1 MSTSPLR
8 VGLIGCGNIGARI
21 HLPTWLAH
29 PEVAQVVA
37 LADPTPAALR
47 SAREIAGLEEDQ
59 VHADPSELIS
69 RADVDVVDIC
79 TPQHLRRDLLVDAAK
94 AGKHILCEKPI
105 AAIPADAAAAIAEA
119 NAAGT
124 TLAMVHNY
132 LWLPEIQA
140 ARKVIDSGEIDA
152 VRAVVVN
159 FLGVVDSPGA
169 AAYRANWRHDASSSG
184 GGVLIDMLHGV
195 YLAEALLGQRLQRV
209 SAYVG
214 SANSKQRVEDIALC
228 RFETASNA
236 ALVNIAWGVG
246 PGGIE
251 VSGTL
256 GRIAVRYEYG
266 ATAPW
271 APLEGV
277 YVSTDG
283 APRAVLEPNGP
294 QPDVAGIP
302 RPILDSFEHVLLD
315 FADAVRAGRAPTAS
329 GADGQRILEATIGAY
344 KSAATGTVVS
354 IPLDPH
360 DPVFLDGVLGL
371 KKLDLPEWSPLR
383 HSSLYDSGIAG

>member
-1 MSTSPLR
+1 MSKSPLR
-8 VGLIGCGNIGARI
+8 IGLIGCGNIGARI

-37 LADPTPAALR
+37 LADPTPAALL
-47 SAREIAGLEEDQ
+47 SARELAGLPEDQ
-59 VHADPSELIS
+59 VHADPLDLIA

-79 TPQHLRRDLLVDAAK
+79 TPQHLRRDLLIDAAK
-94 AGKHILCEKPI
+94 SGKHVLCEKPI
-105 AAIPADAAAAIAEA
+105 AAVPSDAAAAVAEA

-132 LWLPEIQA
+132 LWLPEIRA
-140 ARKVIDSGEIDA
+140 ARKVIDSGEIGT
-152 VRAVVVN
+152 VRAVLVN

-169 AAYRANWRHDASSSG
+169 AAYRANWRHDATSSG

-195 YLAEALLGQRLQRV
+195 YLAEALLGQQLQRV

-214 SANSKQRVEDIALC
+214 TANPGEHVEDIALC

-251 VSGTL
+251 ISGAR
-256 GRIAVRYEYG
+256 GRVAIRYEHG

-283 APRAVLEPNGP
+283 APRAVLQPDGP
-294 QPDVAGIP
+294 QPDVTGIP
-302 RPILDSFEHVLLD
+302 RPILDSFEYVLLD

-329 GADGQRILEATIGAY
+329 GSDGQRILEATVGAY
-344 KSAATGTVVS
+344 KSAATGAVVS
-354 IPLDPH
+354 IPLDPQ

-371 KKLDLPEWSPLR
+371 KQLDLPEWSPLR

>member
-1 MSTSPLR
+1 MKRNPLR
-8 VGLIGCGNIGARI
+8 IGLVGCGNIGARI

-29 PEVAQVVA
+29 PDVAQVVA
-37 LADPTPAALR
+37 LADPTAAALA
-47 SAREIAGLEEDQ
+47 SARELAGLRDDQ
-59 VHADPSELIS
+59 VHTDPRDLIN

-79 TPQHLRRDLLVDAAK
+79 TPQHLRRDLLIDAAK

-105 AAIPADAAAAIAEA
+105 AAVPADAAAAVAEA

-124 TLAMVHNY
+124 TFAMVHNY
-132 LWLPEIQA
+132 LWLPEIRA
-140 ARKVIDSGEIDA
+140 ARRVIDSGEIGE
-152 VRAVVVN
+152 VRAVIVN
-159 FLGVVDSPGA
+159 FLGVVDVPGA
-169 AAYRANWRHDASSSG
+169 AAYRANWRHDASASG

-195 YLAEALLGQRLQRV
+195 YVAEALLGQKLQRV

-214 SANSKQRVEDIALC
+214 SSEPEAHVEDLALC
-228 RFETASNA
+228 RFETATNA

-251 VSGTL
+251 ISGTL
-256 GRIAVRYEYG
+256 GRIAIRYRDG

-277 YVSTDG
+277 YVSAGGTPRIEL
-283 APRAVLEPNGP
+283 APEGP
-294 QPDVAGIP
+294 QQDVSGIP
-302 RPILDSFEHVLLD
+302 RPILDSFDHVLLD
-315 FADAVRAGRAPTAS
+315 FADAVRTGRAPAAS
-329 GADGQRILEATIGAY
+329 GADGQRILEATVGAY
-344 KSAATGTVVS
+344 KSGATGAVVS
-354 IPLDPH
+354 IPLDPQ

-383 HSSLYDSGIAG
+383 HSSLYDSGITG